1 MKKEL
6 VSLSKYLKQNG
17 IVSEAIYLDSIIK
30 KHSYDMEDLY
40 SLPTT
45 LVEGVKSIRD
55 SIISPFNIMLD
66 ELSSL
71 CLSLS
76 AASNEKTSLI
86 KEIRIFVK
94 KIEDLINFAIQ
105 GADLLEKYKILEQG
119 ASQDYKDARDR
130 IRLLREEMSVLDP
143 MTGEMSYNY
152 NETASNLCETARI
165 AVDGLLS
172 TTDPKAWYEGTKN
185 FFDSVL
191 KDLESIF

>member
-1 MKKEL
+1 MEKDL

-30 KHSYDMEDLY
+30 KYSYDMEDLY
-40 SLPTT
+40 SLPKT
-45 LVEGVKSIRD
+45 LVEGAKSIRD

-105 GADLLEKYKILEQG
+105 GVDLLEKYKILEQG

-130 IRLLREEMSVLDP
+130 IRLLKEKMSVLDP
-143 MTGEMSYNY
+143 MTGEMSYHY
-152 NETASNLCETARI
+152 KETASNLCETARI
-165 AVDGLLS
+165 AIDGLLS
-172 TTDPKAWYEGTKN
+172 TTDPKAWYKGTKT
-185 FFDSVL
+185 FFDSAL